1 MLDRQVLQ
9 IDPPPEQGSEVTL
22 FSAHANAQNLVVLGD
37 PGSGKSSLFK
47 AYSAKESGCYFT
59 VRDFLNT
66 PSDEVPRDQILWI
79 DALDE
84 TRSGR
89 SDQSTVDQLTRKLAM
104 IRPKGMRLSCRVAD
118 WLDQTDL
125 AALRPY
131 FNKSGEATV
140 VQLLALTKSE
150 QMSVLASSCY
160 DDAERFVE
168 EAIRRQLDPLLENP
182 HTLLLLAKVVQQGN
196 WPLSQTELFD
206 RAVLLLLDEQNPLH
220 AEKDL
225 GPGRFTAKELL
236 SAAGALCALRLLS
249 NCQGFSL
256 AASSDD
262 ESIACYREID
272 LAPKPELYAALSRRA
287 FISIRQGGV
296 DYTHRTIAE
305 FLAARYLI
313 RQLSSGIS
321 LGRLLA
327 LLGIEERPPTALRG
341 LFAWLVTLIAD
352 PTPLMDYD
360 PVGVLLYGDVSNW
373 SSANRLRL
381 VDALASHSKQ
391 DPWFLS
397 RRHLPDTAK
406 ALADPAL
413 AQQYQYLF
421 TSSESSLSLRLFV
434 LSLQKGC
441 RILPGFTVI
450 LKALVGDVNAHYA
463 LRVVAT
469 EVLHEGDDA
478 SRQALL
484 TAYSQLGSSEDDLRL
499 RSACLH
505 AHLGDGLNADDFVAF
520 WDDLESCE
528 EQLPIGIT
536 IGLLEHV
543 DHSMAKEILQK
554 IQNRVIPNSS
564 IFASRR
570 GPREASRLYERLL
583 AIALPV
589 SRNPQQSYDWLKF
602 YLRRAQHHGQDGSL
616 AKAFKASSDLG
627 RESLRAALVHADFS
641 KSDENSWLR
650 FILLIRP
657 WVNVGDML
665 EEMLQAI
672 HAAHGERRALIYRA
686 ALSES
691 VRLGEVATVHST
703 NLSALA
709 ELDPLLGEVQRAW
722 RAQLNQMPDFVSQ
735 YAQEEARQTEAWR
748 VSIQANFEQNAA
760 AVSSASDLGLLE
772 EATEIYFWHDRPQS
786 AAAPSSPRLR
796 LEWALGEQGSAC
808 VLRGFEALLIRVA
821 PPELSQ
827 LLADYREKR
836 STPWTALLA
845 ALDVYRDKDG
855 EIKELPDTL
864 LASALMI
871 EAIFPVYVHTKSSVD
886 QWRHVWVDEVIE
898 AKTVLAADTY
908 LAFLA
913 NELAQHSLHPHCLMA
928 LGHPT
933 LVGNHRGR
941 GLVQLL
947 HSYPLPKADA
957 LTQILLWIQ
966 EDGVWHAIKSLALET
981 VNLLQAKS
989 SLSSNEL
996 QCLGIWLWFGFTND
1010 PIVYQPILSSLSS
1023 EQLDVAIWE
1032 ILEEGV
1038 EAGFGSHK
1046 VWSYTLSQLEFAVT
1060 WAASRYPQT
1069 AHPVGGSMGTRNPWD
1084 ASMHIQSMIAQIAS
1098 LTSHEARM
1106 VMARLVQ
1113 SSELESYRD
1122 SVLHHKANQLTTS
1135 VDASHVAPSWEVAQ
1149 EALANRA
1156 PHSHQDMV
1164 AVVLDHLGDV
1174 QRHISH
1180 GNEDPYK
1187 LFWNTDSAN
1196 RLDRPKTEDQ
1206 ARDALLGML
1215 RYRLSP
1221 HELRA
1226 EPEGH
1231 MSADKRAD
1239 IVISGRNIKAVIE
1252 IKRDFHV
1259 DVWTAA
1265 IEQLDRLYTPDPE
1278 AGGLG
1283 IYLVFWYSEK
1293 RTSMIPTP
1301 PNGNAR
1307 PQSAGEM
1314 RLMLQEMLPNSAAKR
1329 IKIMVMDVSGPGASR
1344 AN

>member
-1 MLDRQVLQ
+1 MMLDRQVLQ
-9 IDPPPEQGSEVTL
+9 IDPPPERGSEVTL
-22 FSAHANAQNLVVLGD
+22 FSAHASAQNLVVLGD

-47 AYSAKESGCYFT
+47 AYSAKEGGCYFT

-89 SDQSTVDQLTRKLAM
+89 SDQSTIDQLTRKLAM
-104 IRPKGMRLSCRVAD
+104 IRPQGMRLSCRVAD
-118 WLDQTDL
+118 WLDKTDL

-131 FNKSGEATV
+131 FNKSGAATV
-140 VQLLALTKSE
+140 VRLLALTKSE

-168 EAIRRQLDPLLENP
+168 EAIRRQLGPLLENP
-182 HTLLLLAKVVQQGN
+182 HTLLMLAKVVRRGN

-249 NCQGFSL
+249 DCQGFSL

-272 LAPKPELYAALSRRA
+272 LAPKAELYAALSRRA
-287 FISIRQGGV
+287 FVSIGQGGV

-305 FLAARYLI
+305 FLAARYLV
-313 RQLSSGIS
+313 RQLSSGFS

-341 LFAWLVTLIAD
+341 LFAWLVTLVAD

-381 VDALASHSKQ
+381 VHALASHSKQ

-406 ALADPAL
+406 ALADSAL
-413 AQQYQYLF
+413 TGQYQHLL

-434 LSLQKGC
+434 LSLQKRG
-441 RILPGFTVI
+441 RILPGFTAI
-450 LKALVGDVNAHYA
+450 LKALVRDVKAHYA
-463 LRVVAT
+463 LRVLAM

-478 SRQALL
+478 SRHALL
-484 TAYSQLGSSEDDLRL
+484 AAYSHLGSSEDDLRL

-505 AHLGDGLNADDFVAF
+505 AHLGDGLDAKDFIAF
-520 WDDLESCE
+520 WDDLESYE

-536 IGLLEHV
+536 IGLLDHV
-543 DHSMAKEILQK
+543 DSSVAKAILEQ
-554 IQNRVIPNSS
+554 IQGRAIPNSS
-564 IFASRR
+564 VFASRR
-570 GPREASRLYERLL
+570 GPREASRLYEQLV
-583 AIALPV
+583 AVALPV
-589 SRNPQQSYDWLKF
+589 TTDPQQAYDWFKS
-602 YLRRAQHHGQDGSL
+602 YMRRAQSHGQAGALD
-616 AKAFKASSDLG
+616 KAFKAFPDLG
-627 RESLRAALVHADFS
+627 RKLLCAALTYADFS
-641 KSDENSWLR
+641 STSDTSWVRFIHAMRSWLDPDDT
-650 FILLIRP
+650 L
-657 WVNVGDML
+657 N
-665 EEMLQAI
+665 EMLQAVCV
-672 HAAHGERRALIYRA
+672 ASGERRSLIYKA
-686 ALSES
+686 ALNES
-691 VRLGEVATVHST
+691 LRLGDKAAEQSAEF
-703 NLSALA
+703 SAL
-709 ELDPLLGEVQRAW
+709 EEDDPVLGAVRQAWQAQR
-722 RAQLNQMPDFVSQ
+722 NQPPDLISQ
-735 YAQEEARQTEAWR
+735 YTQQEEQRTEAWR
-748 VSIQANFEQNAA
+748 VSKQARFEHHAA
-760 AVSSASDLGLLE
+760 AISSASDLGLLE
-772 EATEIYFWHDRPQS
+772 EAAEIYFWQDQPQN
-786 AAAPSSPRLR
+786 AAAPSSPQLR
-796 LEWALGEQGSAC
+796 LKWALGEQGSAS
-808 VLRGFEALLIRVA
+808 VLKGFEALVTAL
-821 PPELSQ
+821 PPPALSK
-827 LLADYREKR
+827 LFADYREKR
-836 STPWTALLA
+836 STPWSALLA
-845 ALDVYRDKDG
+845 ALDIYREQGK
-855 EIKELPDTL
+855 EIKALPEPL
-864 LASALMI
+864 LASALLI

-886 QWRHVWVDEVIE
+886 QWHHEWVDEVVE
-898 AKTVLAADTY
+898 AKPALAADTY

-913 NELAQHSLHPHCLMA
+913 NELAQHNLHPHCLMA
-928 LGHPT
+928 LGHPA
-933 LVGNHRGR
+933 LVGDHRGR

-947 HSYPLPKADA
+947 HSYPLPKADV

-966 EDGVWHAIKSLALET
+966 EDGVWHAIKPLALET
-981 VNLLQAKS
+981 VNSLQAKP

-996 QCLGIWLWFGFTND
+996 QCLGIWLWFGFTIA
-1010 PIVYQPILSSLSS
+1010 PTVYQPILSSLSS

-1046 VWSYTLSQLEFAVT
+1046 DWSYTLSQLEFAVT

-1069 AHPVGGSMGTRNPWD
+1069 DHPVGGSMGTRNPWD

-1098 LTSHEARM
+1098 LTSHQARV

-1122 SVLHHKANQLTTS
+1122 LVLHHKANQLTAS

-1164 AVVLDHLGDV
+1164 AVVLDHLADV

-1196 RLDRPKTEDQ
+1196 RLDRPKTEDP

-1239 IVISGRNIKAVIE
+1239 IVILGRNIKAVIE
-1252 IKRDFHV
+1252 IKRDFHAE
-1259 DVWTAA
+1259 VWSAA
-1265 IEQLDRLYTPDPE
+1265 TEQLDRLYTPDPE

-1283 IYLVFWYSEK
+1283 IYLVFWYGEK
-1293 RTSMIPTP
+1293 RTSMIPSP
-1301 PNGNAR
+1301 PNGKGR
-1307 PQSAGEM
+1307 PQSAAEM
-1314 RLMLQEMLPNSAAKR
+1314 MRMLQEALPSSAVKR
-1329 IKIMVMDVSGPGASR
+1329 IKIVVIDVSGPGME
-1344 AN
+1344 